1 MKRRDTA
8 VSSSDFPEQATETVT
23 PNLKPIKVIGN
34 GAFGY
39 VFQCFDQNRNCM
51 VALKRTQKAG
61 TVISREYEILEML
74 KGATNVVQLLDFF
87 YSKDGKNRLI

>member
-1 MKRRDTA
+1 
-8 VSSSDFPEQATETVT
+8 
-23 PNLKPIKVIGN
+23 
-34 GAFGY
+34 
-39 VFQCFDQNRNCM
+39 M

-87 YSKDGKNRLI
+87 YSKDGKNRLIQNTVMEFCNSSLEHVIRDHRTESMPMATIKTIIRQVFAGLQ